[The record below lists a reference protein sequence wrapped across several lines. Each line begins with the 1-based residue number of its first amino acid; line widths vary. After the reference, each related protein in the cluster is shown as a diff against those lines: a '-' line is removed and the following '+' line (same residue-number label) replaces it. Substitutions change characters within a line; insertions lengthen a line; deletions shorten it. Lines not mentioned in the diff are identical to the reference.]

1 VPEIL
6 IAGVNGKMG
15 SLLAARLAGAGAA
28 LAGIDLQNAARH
40 SHCQEYRQADLTRS
54 AHAATH
60 RNLFS
65 SCGWCILCL
74 PEDACLEFVPSLLE
88 MVSPG
93 TLIVDTLSI
102 KTALR
107 RVYDCHAGL
116 IAGNDLE
123 ILGINPL
130 FSPELGFA
138 GRTTLAVRRSAR
150 ESSAEFLRLLSEW
163 GTRVVVVDEAE
174 HDERMALVQGLT
186 HATIIAFG
194 LTLQR
199 MGYQWPEFADMM
211 TPPHAVLVSL
221 LARAL
226 TLNPEVYW
234 DIQHGNPHATR
245 VRRELMQSLAALDK
259 VVTGAD
265 LTGFSS
271 ALETIA
277 ACLQPGLPDLAARC
291 GEQFSALLRL
301 GTLGSGEQ
309 RI

>member
-1 VPEIL
+1 LPETL
-6 IAGVNGKMG
+6 IAGVSGKMG
-15 SLLAARLAGAGAA
+15 GVLAAGLAGSGMTV
-28 LAGIDLQNAARH
+28 AGIDLRHAAH
-40 SHCQEYRQADLTRS
+40 HPHCQEYRQADLTQPGQ
-54 AHAATH
+54 AAALQD
-60 RNLFS
+60 LFAGS
-65 SCGWCILCL
+65 RWCILCL
-74 PEDACLEFVPSLLE
+74 PEGACLEFVPSLLE

-93 TLIVDTLSI
+93 ALIVDTLSI
-102 KTALR
+102 KTPLQ
-107 RVYDCHAGL
+107 RVYDGHAGL
-116 IAGNDLE
+116 IASKDLE

-138 GRTTLAVRRSAR
+138 GRTTLAVQRSAR
-150 ESSAEFLRLLSEW
+150 ESGAAFLRLLSEW
-163 GTRVVVVDEAE
+163 GTRVVRVDEAE

-199 MGYQWPEFADMM
+199 MGYQWSEFLDMM

-234 DIQHGNPHATR
+234 DIQHGNPHAAR
-245 VRRELMQSLAALDK
+245 VRQELMQSLAALDR

-265 LTGFSS
+265 LTGFST

-277 ACLQPGLPDLAARC
+277 ACLQPGLPDLAAWC
-291 GEQFSALLRL
+291 GEQFSAL
-301 GTLGSGEQ
+301 GTMRAARPHPSAQ
-309 RI
+309 